1 MRYFELTFSYICE
14 FQESILKLFFPDD
27 KKESTAIIWIWI
39 ERTLMGITPLGTR
52 SQAELIP
59 WIISSPND
67 SQRLGYLLSSPVLQV
82 RKSKQKEVRKR
93 EVSGLQ
99 HPSIWAQSSRDAEA
113 PILWSPDERQQL
125 IGKDPDAGKD
135 WGQEQKGTT
144 EDEIVG

>member
-1 MRYFELTFSYICE
+1 
-14 FQESILKLFFPDD
+14 
-27 KKESTAIIWIWI
+27 
-39 ERTLMGITPLGTR
+39 MGITPLGTR

-99 HPSIWAQSSRDAEA
+99 HPSI
-113 PILWSPDERQQL
+113 
-125 IGKDPDAGKD
+125 
-135 WGQEQKGTT
+135 
-144 EDEIVG
+144 